1 MKEFFFFGSDIPNEK
16 DEIISQDNVK
26 QRCSSPIPDVL
37 VVLVCDAKRQGE
49 KKRFEHDDRHPEEER
64 VWGEVGRVA
73 HFCCLQ
79 YDWVD

>member
-1 MKEFFFFGSDIPNEK
+1 M
-16 DEIISQDNVK
+16 K

-37 VVLVCDAKRQGE
+37 VILVCDTERQGE

-64 VWGEVGRVA
+64 VWGEVGRIA
-73 HFCCLQ
+73 HFGCLQ